1 MFEKIR
7 DFLPNTFRELIK
19 YGLVGVLN
27 ASIYLGLDYLF
38 VNNFEYFK
46 QHLITSSLIA
56 GTISFLNSL
65 YFNRKWTFKSDT
77 HWFRDSIYIFAIFAF
92 STFFQNSAYAA
103 LILYFK
109 ELTIYPESQ
118 YLFFSKL
125 VGIVVFATLNF
136 GLNKFVT
143 FRKKKDKTSDQEII
157 N

>member
-77 HWFRDSIYIFAIFAF
+77 HWFRDSIYIFTIFAI
-92 STFFQNSAYAA
+92 STFFQNSVYAA
-103 LILYFK
+103 LIIYFK
-109 ELTIYPESQ
+109 EQAIYSESQ

-125 VGIVVFATLNF
+125 VGIIVFATLNF